1 MSWLPFSLP
10 GFGFGLPVPFLP
22 TNIQHRL
29 VSFAVRKA
37 LSSFTK
43 TGSLNEDQIN
53 SQIGGGVVEI
63 TDLTL
68 RDDVRQNCFVLYH
81 I

>member
-1 MSWLPFSLP
+1 M
-10 GFGFGLPVPFLP
+10 PFLP

-68 RDDVRQNCFVLYH
+68 RDDVRQKCFVLSH